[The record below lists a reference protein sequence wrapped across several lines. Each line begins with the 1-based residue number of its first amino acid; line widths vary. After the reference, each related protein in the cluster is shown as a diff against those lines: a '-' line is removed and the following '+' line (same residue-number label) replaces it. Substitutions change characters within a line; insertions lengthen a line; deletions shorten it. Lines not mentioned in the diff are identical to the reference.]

1 MINKALKVGEI
12 IKDNGKYL
20 VQFPKGRIAFKTLK
34 VAKQWQKLLLK
45 GGSNV

>member
-1 MINKALKVGEI
+1 MINKELKVGEI

-20 VQFPKGRIAFKTLK
+20 VQFPKGRMTFKTLK

-45 GGSNV
+45 GGN